1 MSITATYTVNNK
13 AGIAGNVVGSVKAL
27 TDAALGQ
34 WGSLLAGN
42 ARLKVEINFVNSTTA
57 GRAEAT
63 GNIVMIGKVDGVTTV
78 EQAAAYALRTGRDS
92 GLSWDVRINI
102 SKDYLLGELYLDPTP
117 KTADVPITKTDGF
130 TVLLHELGHAIGFN
144 GYGDQR
150 NVTQTPYD
158 ERLTGADASGLFFT
172 GPNTRAVLGRP
183 VPLTLNN
190 YAHYG
195 NAAAMPSDANPL
207 AGLMNGVAFYRGTRY
222 WISQLDLAFMG
233 DMGVGTVRSD
243 VFDLP
248 YMKTFTGG
256 DGDDTYYVG
265 SPDVAIVEASGGRSG
280 TDTVRAT
287 SSYTLPTNVEKLF
300 LDGSRTIDGSGNA
313 GANTITGNGKA
324 NLLAGLAGD
333 DTLSGGGGNDTLDG
347 GTGRDSMSGGS
358 GDDTYVVDSRNDAIV
373 EARGGG
379 TDTVRSTVTYT
390 VAANVEKLV
399 LTGRNAIN
407 GTGNDLGNAITGN
420 DGRNTLTGLAGND
433 TLSGGAGDDRLVGG
447 AGRDTLTGGSGKD
460 VFVFA
465 PGDFGGKSA
474 DTADRIIDFKA
485 GDRMDLSAIDAK
497 TGGGN
502 DAFAFIGAKAFGGRA
517 GELHYAFSGGYTLVS
532 GDLDG
537 DRAADFMIKLD
548 GQVDLKAADFVL

>member
-158 ERLTGADASGLFFT
+158 ERLAGTDASGLFFT

-265 SPDVAIVEASGGRSG
+265 SPDVAIVEVSGGRSG

-287 SSYTLPTNVEKLF
+287 SSYTLP
-300 LDGSRTIDGSGNA
+300 
-313 GANTITGNGKA
+313 
-324 NLLAGLAGD
+324 
-333 DTLSGGGGNDTLDG
+333 
-347 GTGRDSMSGGS
+347 
-358 GDDTYVVDSRNDAIV
+358 
-373 EARGGG
+373 
-379 TDTVRSTVTYT
+379 
-390 VAANVEKLV
+390 ANVEKLV

-420 DGRNTLTGLAGND
+420 DSRNTLTGLAGND

-465 PGDFGGKSA
+465 PGDFAGKSA

-497 TGGGN
+497 TGSGN
-502 DAFAFIGAKAFGGRA
+502 DAFAFIGAKAFGGKA

-537 DRAADFMIKLD
+537 NRAADFMIKLD
-548 GQVDLKAADFVL
+548 GHVELKAADFVL